1 MSMQMATVRRPRP
14 AIFTTASAAFTA
26 LIVRVAVRV
35 ARFDHVTTAARW
47 LASTTRRDA
56 THEEVLRVL
65 RAVDAGATW
74 VPLRIAC
81 LERSLTAVVLLA
93 VRRCGV
99 TWHMGI
105 RTPPLAA
112 HAWLVDAEGEL
123 IGEPATTA
131 AYQPLITI
139 SAPTDPNRS
148 TT

>member
-1 MSMQMATVRRPRP
+1 MQMATVRRPRP
-14 AIFTTASAAFTA
+14 AIFTTASAAITA
-26 LIVRVAVRV
+26 LIVRLAVRA
-35 ARFDHVTTAARW
+35 ARFDHVTAAARW
-47 LASTTRRDA
+47 LASTTRREA

-93 VRRCGV
+93 ARRRGV
-99 TWHMGI
+99 TWQMGI

-112 HAWLVDAEGEL
+112 HAWLVDAGGEL
-123 IGEPATTA
+123 VGEAATTA

-139 SAPTDPNRS
+139 CTPVNPNRS

>member
-1 MSMQMATVRRPRP
+1 MSMPMATARRPRP
-14 AIFTTASAAFTA
+14 AFFTTAAAAFTA
-26 LIVRVAVRV
+26 FVVRLAVRA
-35 ARFDHVTTAARW
+35 ARFDRVTTAMRW
-47 LASTTRRDA
+47 LAGTTRRDA
-56 THEEVLRVL
+56 TREEVLGVL
-65 RAVDAGATW
+65 RAVDAGAAW

-93 VRRCGV
+93 ARRRGV

-112 HAWLVDAEGEL
+112 HAWLVDSAGEQ
-123 IGEPATTA
+123 IGEPATTV

-139 SAPTDPNRS
+139 SAPTIPNRS